1 MDPIVLERFPERQ
14 AVLLSS
20 EREVDTVTASGT
32 ATYDNPDVGT
42 GKTITATDITLDG
55 TDANCYTLSNET
67 ATTIGSITRQPQ
79 VVIPDAPTLAS
90 RTTSSITLN
99 TMEPET
105 TTQTPVEYGISKDNG
120 ATWTW
125 QATWYHRRLQPVT
138 TTRQVAQKIVR
149 KFCRSKDDKNRKTHP
164 EKPEKGKTGCV
175 LDAGGDE
182 NG

>member
-1 MDPIVLERFPERQ
+1 M
-14 AVLLSS
+14 
-20 EREVDTVTASGT
+20 TASGT

-120 ATWTW
+120 AT
-125 QATWYHRRLQPVT
+125 
-138 TTRQVAQKIVR
+138 
-149 KFCRSKDDKNRKTHP
+149 
-164 EKPEKGKTGCV
+164 
-175 LDAGGDE
+175 
-182 NG
+182 